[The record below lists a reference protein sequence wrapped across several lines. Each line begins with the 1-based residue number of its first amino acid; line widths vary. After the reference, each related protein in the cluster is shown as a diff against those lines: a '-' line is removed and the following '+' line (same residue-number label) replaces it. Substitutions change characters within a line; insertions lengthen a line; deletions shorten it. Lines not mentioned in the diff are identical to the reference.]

1 MKANYKE
8 MSQNN
13 DLDTLLQND
22 SGRKLFALFLKEFNN
37 SSDNLLTLYLI
48 CSCFHSQR
56 VDDRH
61 RIKQILEKTYQACF
75 VKNQLPYL
83 NEELKQKLCD
93 SLKKSTYNESIFRAV
108 KNEIKKILENE
119 YFPLFL
125 KSRIYLDNGGLAASE
140 KKTYQ
145 FEEFLGDQTK
155 PSQHCKNNKTISS
168 ASIGHQ
174 KKFYK
179 NSTQL
184 STSTRS
190 INHLNDSNLSA
201 NVRPSRSFMPPNP
214 YSVITKPVTVSC
226 QDSEIQS
233 VVSHDDRY
241 SKLDKNIK
249 KNLIANKNASMN
261 MPEFQPDPNEPS
273 VMLRTNMPKKSQTPL
288 SESDPRKFF
297 DLVASKLETYL
308 MSLNGEQKLKKRS
321 LSNSNLHVNDEVDS
335 QLDEHLDRVY
345 NVMQSPKMC
354 VKKSHFK
361 PTLSV
366 KMNNLS
372 LNQRVK
378 NQKSHH
384 FYQLTS
390 TSKEVDIDSQ
400 HNHVQSSA
408 DSGVS
413 TKSVASI
420 ERVNDWLI
428 NSGQNS
434 SDANKIK
441 KIEEEEDL
449 NVKTTVAY
457 YLPGEDLA
465 YISTFNGRHLTLA
478 QFKQLITKKGK
489 FRYFFK
495 TKSDLLDEECVVY
508 QEATDEMAHVPMYN
522 NKVIAKI
529 EKFNDTS
536 N

>member
-1 MKANYKE
+1 
-8 MSQNN
+8 MSQHN
-13 DLDTLLQND
+13 DLDSLLQND
-22 SGRKLFALFLKEFNN
+22 SGRKLFALFLKDFNN

-48 CSCFHSQR
+48 CSCFHNQR

-93 SLKKSTYNESIFRAV
+93 SLKKSTYNETIFKAV

-125 KSRIYLDNGGLAASE
+125 KSKIYHDNLAGAITTSDT
-140 KKTYQ
+140 KTYQ

-155 PSQHCKNNKTISS
+155 CGQRAKTNKTTSS
-168 ASIGHQ
+168 ASIGHH
-174 KKFYK
+174 KKVLK
-179 NSTQL
+179 NSSHL
-184 STSTRS
+184 SASTRS
-190 INHLNDSNLSA
+190 INQLNDSTLSL

-214 YSVITKPVTVSC
+214 YTVITKPVTVSC

-233 VVSHDDRY
+233 VVSHDDRS
-241 SKLDKNIK
+241 SKFDKNIK
-249 KNLIANKNASMN
+249 KNLMANKHVSVN
-261 MPEFQPDPNEPS
+261 MPEFQSDAT
-273 VMLRTNMPKKSQTPL
+273 VMLKTSMCKKSQIPV
-288 SESDPRKFF
+288 SESDPKKFF
-297 DLVASKLETYL
+297 NLVAAKLEAHLLAHT
-308 MSLNGEQKLKKRS
+308 GDQKLKKRS
-321 LSNSNLHVNDEVDS
+321 LSNSNLHTNDEAND

-345 NVMQSPKMC
+345 NGAQSPKMC

-361 PTLSV
+361 PNVSL
-366 KMNNLS
+366 KMKNLS
-372 LNQRVK
+372 LGQALK

-400 HNHVQSSA
+400 HNQQSAVQSSV

-413 TKSVASI
+413 TRSVASI
-420 ERVNDWLI
+420 ERVNDWLV
-428 NSGQNS
+428 NSAHKNPEP
-434 SDANKIK
+434 AKIK
-441 KIEEEEDL
+441 KIEEEQDVS
-449 NVKTTVAY
+449 VKTTVAY

-465 YISTFNGRHLTLA
+465 YISTFNGRDLTLA
-478 QFKQLITKKGK
+478 QFKQLITKKGN

-495 TKSDLLDEECVVY
+495 TKSDLLDEECVVF
-508 QEATDEMAHVPMYN
+508 QE
-522 NKVIAKI
+522 
-529 EKFNDTS
+529 
-536 N
+536 

>member
-1 MKANYKE
+1 
-8 MSQNN
+8 MSQHN
-13 DLDTLLQND
+13 DLDALLQND

-48 CSCFHSQR
+48 CSCFHNQR

-93 SLKKSTYNESIFRAV
+93 SLKKSTYNETIFRAV
-108 KNEIKKILENE
+108 KNEIKKILEKE
-119 YFPLFL
+119 YYPLFL
-125 KSRIYLDNGGLAASE
+125 NSRIYLDNVGKSGSD
-140 KKTYQ
+140 KQSYQ

-155 PSQHCKNNKTISS
+155 STQNVKSNKTISS
-168 ASIGHQ
+168 TSIGHQ
-174 KKFYK
+174 KKNYK
-179 NSTQL
+179 NSAQL

-190 INHLNDSNLSA
+190 INHLNDSILSL
-201 NVRPSRSFMPPNP
+201 NVKTLRNHMPPNP

-249 KNLIANKNASMN
+249 KNLIANRNVTIN
-261 MPEFQPDPNEPS
+261 MPEFQPDPGEPT
-273 VMLRTNMPKKSQTPL
+273 VMLRTNMPKKAQIPL

-297 DLVASKLETYL
+297 DLVASKLEAYVL
-308 MSLNGEQKLKKRS
+308 GLNGDNKIKKRS
-321 LSNSNLHVNDEVDS
+321 LSNSNLHVNEEVDN

-345 NVMQSPKMC
+345 NIMQSPKMC
-354 VKKSHFK
+354 VKRSHFK
-361 PTLSV
+361 PTISV
-366 KMNNLS
+366 KMSNLS
-372 LNQRVK
+372 INQGTK

-400 HNHVQSSA
+400 HNHIQSSV

-413 TKSVASI
+413 TRSVASI
-420 ERVNDWLI
+420 ERVNDWLV
-428 NSGQNS
+428 NSGQKISENC
-434 SDANKIK
+434 KIK
-441 KIEEEEDL
+441 KIEEDS
-449 NVKTTVAY
+449 NFKTTVAY

-465 YISTFNGRHLTLA
+465 YISTFTGRNLTLA
-478 QFKQLITKKGK
+478 QFKQLITKKGN

-495 TKSDLLDEECVVY
+495 TKSDLLDEECVVF
-508 QEATDEMAHVPMYN
+508 QEATDEMAYVPMYN

-529 EKFNDTS
+529 EKLDIS